1 MKVCVT
7 GASGFIG
14 TALANALAARGFPV
28 RAVLRPGAAVAG
40 LDLRVE
46 RRFGSWDD
54 ADFLASAVAEID
66 AVVHLAGAVRAR
78 SAVGF
83 NAVNQGLTARL
94 ARAVRRAAA
103 PETVLLHVS
112 SQAAGGPCA
121 TPPGLDEGLP
131 PAPVSDYGRSK
142 LLGEAEALALA
153 GERPVA
159 VIRPSMVYG
168 PGDRAFVP
176 LYRLAR
182 LGVLTAPGDAGQPF
196 GIVCVDDLVEGLIQA
211 LEALAGGR
219 LASGSIAY
227 LDGPEISDWR
237 GYARA
242 LGRALDRTVRV
253 LPLPIWMLRVAALAN
268 EIADR
273 VGLPSSRLTL
283 DKVREAAQPGWLCS
297 HARAAR
303 DFGYDPRVGLDAGL
317 PRTVDWCRREG
328 LL

>member
-1 MKVCVT
+1 
-7 GASGFIG
+7 
-14 TALANALAARGFPV
+14 
-28 RAVLRPGAAVAG
+28 VA
-40 LDLRVE
+40 
-46 RRFGSWDD
+46 
-54 ADFLASAVAEID
+54 
-66 AVVHLAGAVRAR
+66 
-78 SAVGF
+78 
-83 NAVNQGLTARL
+83 Q
-94 ARAVRRAAA
+94 AVRRAAA

-242 LGRALDRTVRV
+242 LGRALGRTVRV

-273 VGLPSSRLTL
+273 VGLPSSQLTL

-317 PRTVDWCRREG
+317 PLTLDWCRREG